1 MVDNDKKHLDGFD
14 GDADELLDEVVGS
27 GQRNGNEIFV
37 LSQELEK
44 WEKIN
49 RFNVCLVKRKL
60 LKEIWLQ

>member
-1 MVDNDKKHLDGFD
+1 
-14 GDADELLDEVVGS
+14 VGS

-49 RFNVCLVKRKL
+49 RFNVYLVKRKL